1 MIGFGFYTM
10 RLSLIVLLGII
21 GWPATLMLEGC
32 GWGGCNG
39 ICALTEPTVFQSDTP
54 SPVVKVVADP
64 PCIAKVATTNGGV
77 QITVSLQWLLDAGP
91 PECAI
96 FEWLADGTEL
106 TAHASFWK
114 GDGPCCS
121 EVYANGSL
129 SPFVPIAAP

>member
-1 MIGFGFYTM
+1 M

>member
-1 MIGFGFYTM
+1 
-10 RLSLIVLLGII
+10 
-21 GWPATLMLEGC
+21 MLEGC
-32 GWGGCNG
+32 GLSWNAA
-39 ICALTEPTVFQSDTP
+39 CALAEPTVFQSDTP

-64 PCIAKVATTNGGV
+64 PCIANVATTDGGI
-77 QITVSLQWLLDAGP
+77 QITVSLQWSPDAGP

-106 TAHASFWK
+106 TAHASFSK